1 MLTALSQAKS
11 KYGIILAQNYYF
23 IKEQIQLLSYMHV
36 YIKFELS
43 LCRLIQSSSCR
54 GGKHGKHGQDWQQSS

>member
-1 MLTALSQAKS
+1 MLTALSEAKS

-23 IKEQIQLLSYMHV
+23 IMEKIQLLSYIHV

-54 GGKHGKHGQDWQQSS
+54 GGKHGQDWQQSS